1 MDNQTNDQK
10 SIKETSTT
18 PKPIIPETPISEADP
33 VSITPETQVPIT
45 VENPISTMTEV
56 PVVETELP
64 PSQPEPQPEPEIEET
79 VPAGEYQ
86 NEYQDVLD
94 QYAANQEIT
103 SPILENETPPLPS
116 TPAPTITDSDIFPI
130 PPQNNLFKIIFII
143 SLIIFVLTATVL
155 AFVYFKSKN
164 NQKSPTSS
172 TIIETA
178 PTPTI
183 SDTCFLND
191 KTYQTGKTFTATD
204 GCNTCTCVSQNNI
217 SCTDKECPSSK
228 SATESAV
235 NSTKT
240 ATSSSIPQD
249 WKTYTNSTYKYSINY
264 PNTWA
269 FKTNTN
275 KSISLET
282 LESQKATTEL
292 SKVKGDIPRICGY
305 YQIQCFKNLNEFVSE
320 YKETTKLVSLYDYL
334 LSDKIRF
341 TNINKRE
348 NINGNNSYE
357 AIEMGMDNVKEI
369 FIEKK
374 DSSFCEI
381 SFCDQDLTDIE
392 NQFIN
397 TFKFN

>member
-143 SLIIFVLTATVL
+143 SLIIFVLTSTVL
-155 AFVYFKSKN
+155 AFVYFK
-164 NQKSPTSS
+164 NQKSSPTVNNQPS
-172 TIIETA
+172 TINNL
-178 PTPTI
+178 TPTI
-183 SDTCFLND
+183 ASGTCFLND
-191 KTYQTGKTFTATD
+191 KTYQTGETFTATD

-217 SCTDKECPSSK
+217 SCTDKECLSSK
-228 SATESAV
+228 SATESATTITP
-235 NSTKT
+235 TKT
-240 ATSSSIPQD
+240 GVTTSTSSAK
-249 WKTYTNSTYKYSINY
+249 KTASTPS
-264 PNTWA
+264 
-269 FKTNTN
+269 
-275 KSISLET
+275 
-282 LESQKATTEL
+282 ATI
-292 SKVKGDIPRICGY
+292 K
-305 YQIQCFKNLNEFVSE
+305 
-320 YKETTKLVSLYDYL
+320 
-334 LSDKIRF
+334 
-341 TNINKRE
+341 
-348 NINGNNSYE
+348 
-357 AIEMGMDNVKEI
+357 
-369 FIEKK
+369 
-374 DSSFCEI
+374 
-381 SFCDQDLTDIE
+381 
-392 NQFIN
+392 
-397 TFKFN
+397 